1 MARNQ
6 AAAPAERR
14 LTWDAIRATYPDRW
28 VALADV
34 EWVDED
40 GFEFS
45 QAEVVATFPDRKA
58 ASPTMKELVATGRE
72 VACLWTGERLL
83 PKGGSAPPWRLR
95 P

>member
-1 MARNQ
+1 MVTNRVP
-6 AAAPAERR
+6 APAERR
-14 LTWDAIRATYPDRW
+14 LTWDTIRVSHPDRW

-40 GFEFS
+40 GFEFTC
-45 QAEVVATFPDRKA
+45 AEVVATFPDRKS
-58 ASPTMKELVATGRE
+58 ASPTMKALLVTGRE

-83 PKGGSAPPWRLR
+83 PRSGSALPSRLR

>member
-1 MARNQ
+1 MATNQ
-6 AAAPAERR
+6 APAPAERR
-14 LTWDAIRATYPDRW
+14 LTWDAIRTSFPNRW

-40 GFEFS
+40 GFEFT

-58 ASPTMKELVATGRE
+58 ASPTMKALVVTGRE
-72 VACLWTGERLL
+72 VACLWTSERLL
-83 PKGGSAPPWRLR
+83 PKGTSAPLWRLR

>member
-1 MARNQ
+1 MVTNQ
-6 AAAPAERR
+6 APAPAERR
-14 LTWDAIRATYPDRW
+14 LTWDAIRASYPDRW

-40 GFEFS
+40 GFEFTH
-45 QAEVVATFPDRKA
+45 AEVVATFPDRKA
-58 ASPTMKELVATGRE
+58 ASPTMKALVVTGRE

-83 PKGGSAPPWRLR
+83 PKDGSALLPRLR